1 MYAKHSI
8 KQKISVG
15 MLLISV
21 AMILAFMIVA
31 ISYSYQ
37 VLLQSA
43 ASTAIK
49 ELDFAK
55 NNIDNL
61 LSIIENYAVILAT
74 DETIQSR
81 LSVSE
86 PDAQTLS
93 INAIAL
99 RNQINNIIGTFPRV
113 NAVLLSDRFGNVF
126 DSGVTILHPEEIY
139 PAMQQ
144 TQGWQATAPAPYRI
158 SVPGSYVQPNAI
170 SFTQQINN

>member
-81 LSVSE
+81 LS
-86 PDAQTLS
+86 ACQCC
-93 INAIAL
+93 
-99 RNQINNIIGTFPRV
+99 
-113 NAVLLSDRFGNVF
+113 
-126 DSGVTILHPEEIY
+126 
-139 PAMQQ
+139 
-144 TQGWQATAPAPYRI
+144 TAERPLWKRL
-158 SVPGSYVQPNAI
+158 
-170 SFTQQINN
+170 

>member
-1 MYAKHSI
+1 
-8 KQKISVG
+8 

-139 PAMQQ
+139 PARRRA
-144 TQGWQATAPAPYRI
+144 GRPPLPRPTASPFPALMCSRTRSPSRSRSTTI
-158 SVPGSYVQPNAI
+158 GRVRSAAI
-170 SFTQQINN
+170 

>member
-1 MYAKHSI
+1 
-8 KQKISVG
+8 

-86 PDAQTLS
+86 PDAQTRCS
-93 INAIAL
+93 A
-99 RNQINNIIGTFPRV
+99 RGTGPR
-113 NAVLLSDRFGNVF
+113 SDGPPVRSRCRFRSRRG
-126 DSGVTILHPEEIY
+126 
-139 PAMQQ
+139 
-144 TQGWQATAPAPYRI
+144 
-158 SVPGSYVQPNAI
+158 GS
-170 SFTQQINN
+170 

>member
-55 NNIDNL
+55 TTL
-61 LSIIENYAVILAT
+61 IICCRSLK
-74 DETIQSR
+74 
-81 LSVSE
+81 
-86 PDAQTLS
+86 
-93 INAIAL
+93 L
-99 RNQINNIIGTFPRV
+99 RRDPGDGRDDPK
-113 NAVLLSDRFGNVF
+113 
-126 DSGVTILHPEEIY
+126 
-139 PAMQQ
+139 PAF
-144 TQGWQATAPAPYRI
+144 R
-158 SVPGSYVQPNAI
+158 
-170 SFTQQINN
+170 